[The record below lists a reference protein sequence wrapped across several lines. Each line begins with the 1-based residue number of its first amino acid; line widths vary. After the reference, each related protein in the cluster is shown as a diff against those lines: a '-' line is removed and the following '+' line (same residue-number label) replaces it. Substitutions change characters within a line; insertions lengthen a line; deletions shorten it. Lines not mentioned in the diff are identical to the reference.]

1 MESSLYR
8 HMKKVIKVPIILIEF
23 LLLGSIT
30 AYSQDK
36 PFVSYSEN
44 ISNYLKRIQKG
55 DQKYKYTK
63 DKDFKDWQNGA
74 RTALIELIG
83 LKKMSIKLKDHA
95 PTIQIGQ
102 KEEVEGK
109 FSRTLCNIETE
120 PGIHVPFYLLVPS
133 NTNKKLPLVIC
144 PHGHDAQG
152 LHSYSG
158 AYVNKDHREK
168 VLTKEGNIAEQAAL
182 RGMIAIAPATRGLAN
197 ELTIP
202 DPKGRHGKRPCRAQ
216 FMHCLI
222 SGRTPTAERVWDM
235 QRIIDWAWNHP
246 LVDQKKIIMTGNSGG
261 GVLTAYAAAIDNRI
275 SVAVPSCSFTSITS
289 SEGFIFHCDCCAV
302 PGIRDWGDWTE
313 LGALIAPRNLLI
325 VHGVT
330 DGLHSKRD
338 VESTASKIR
347 DIYLGLGFANKIR
360 MEWGNSGHR
369 FYPSIMWPFIE
380 TAIQ

>member
-1 MESSLYR
+1 
-8 HMKKVIKVPIILIEF
+8 MKKATKNPYILIAF
-23 LLLGSIT
+23 LLLSSVT
-30 AYSQDK
+30 APAQDK
-36 PFVSYSEN
+36 PFVSYPEN

-63 DKDFKDWQNGA
+63 DKNFKDWQNEA

-95 PTIQIGQ
+95 PSIQIGT

-109 FSRTLCNIETE
+109 FSRTLCKIETE

-133 NTNKKLPLVIC
+133 ITNKKLPLVIC
-144 PHGHDAQG
+144 PHGHDTQG

-158 AYVNKDHREK
+158 SYMNKSHREK
-168 VLTKEGNIAEQAAL
+168 ILSREGNIAEQAAL

-197 ELTIP
+197 ELIVP
-202 DPKGRHGKRPCRAQ
+202 DPKGRHGNRPCRAQ
-216 FMHCLI
+216 LMHCLI

-235 QRIIDWAWNHP
+235 QRIIDWAWAHP

-261 GVLTAYAAAIDNRI
+261 GVLTAYTAAIDNRI
-275 SVAVPSCSFTSITS
+275 SIAVPSCSFTSVMS

-325 VHGVT
+325 VHGVR
-330 DGLHSKRD
+330 DGLHNKKD
-338 VESTASKIR
+338 VEKTASKIR
-347 DIYLGLGFANKIR
+347 DIYRGLGSPNHMKMA
-360 MEWGNSGHR
+360 WGNSGHR
-369 FYPSIMWPFIE
+369 FYPDIMWPFIE
-380 TAIQ
+380 TAIR